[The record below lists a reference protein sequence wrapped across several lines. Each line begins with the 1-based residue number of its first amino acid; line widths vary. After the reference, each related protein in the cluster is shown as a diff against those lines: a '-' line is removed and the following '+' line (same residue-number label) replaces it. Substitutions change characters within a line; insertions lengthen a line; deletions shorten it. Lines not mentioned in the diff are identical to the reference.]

1 MLLQKLTTVLQT
13 EANDKPETVQPVR
26 LPKLPKRK
34 NSLSSL
40 FRSRRK
46 PGHRCCAR
54 RGCLCQAPEPYPVA
68 PGSQNDSLPSLAS
81 VASVSATSSFFE
93 ARYTKQP
100 LSWTKLQQKLS
111 TEPALGTLLGGI
123 GKGKTAVQDF
133 LLKNPCS
140 FAEVIESDAEAEEG
154 KEDSGTVPDDVSM
167 VVQEQAPVP
176 SSAPPLVFQEKS
188 NDSKTPPLANED
200 EETTKRERRRVRAA
214 AREQRQLSDKGILPL
229 SSEDATIQSY
239 KEIAKKRIMHMREK
253 RRQEQEH
260 GNLVQRKYDALP
272 IFEKEL
278 LEMTFKRCDTAGSGG
293 VIGATAAMECLW
305 EIGLYGKNSSEKREL
320 LHICRDA
327 STAAK
332 LSQNHLI
339 STRNQLARRRK
350 SSKTRGRSWSKLRA
364 TAAVAHRVSADSQAA
379 ESSGSEEFD
388 VGISSKRKS
397 EDGAK
402 DTELAVD
409 LNAFAIL
416 IVPGARQ
423 KLTDLRSHAIL
434 RHFDDFDNSDR
445 GEVLP
450 VKCLQASICLG
461 LDQIML
467 VKTLESHGFGR
478 NEKKGVDFYTFQK
491 CVMSCRE
498 ERERRIR
505 QWEWKIK
512 SDNEISSGLFK
523 ALRSIISHAYQVFA
537 SLSHLSHAGS
547 GSRDVITSREALFA
561 LRGLGCLP
569 AGPEDRSYVAEAL
582 LPQGDVSYAD
592 EERHVLDDK
601 AEMSF
606 EEFLLFVQAVHS
618 HWRMQNRE
626 ALWVQFRS
634 LDTDHNGTLSMEELS
649 ALLEDLEYLPHTRRE
664 QEELAQVISSVDID
678 GNGHLDFEEFQAL
691 LHRIETKFAS
701 LRFEV
706 ELQHAIVSGFSI
718 LDTAEFRELFDYLD
732 ADGSGTLE
740 AGEIRSCLHILKKPI
755 STGEFEQVFQNLD
768 TQKGGCI
775 SFVQFI
781 DFMAL
786 VRENEGAPSEIAT
799 RLPKDVAKLDDNILR
814 WALERLNM
822 PKSYLLAIDH
832 QGLIALFCEMFEVSE
847 REDDLPQRL
856 KVKTLSDLLQ
866 LSNSKAET
874 VLGR

>member
-1 MLLQKLTTVLQT
+1 
-13 EANDKPETVQPVR
+13 
-26 LPKLPKRK
+26 
-34 NSLSSL
+34 
-40 FRSRRK
+40 
-46 PGHRCCAR
+46 
-54 RGCLCQAPEPYPVA
+54 VA

-81 VASVSATSSFFE
+81 AASVSATSSFFE

-123 GKGKTAVQDF
+123 GKTPVQDF

-140 FAEVIESDAEAEEG
+140 FAEAIESDAEAEEG
-154 KEDSGTVPDDVSM
+154 KEDSGTVPDDVPM

-176 SSAPPLVFQEKS
+176 SSVPPLVFEEKS
-188 NDSKTPPLANED
+188 NDSKTLPLANED
-200 EETTKRERRRVRAA
+200 EEATKRERRRARAA

-229 SSEDATIQSY
+229 SSEDAMIQSY

-253 RRQEQEH
+253 RRQEQEQ

-278 LEMTFKRCDTAGSGG
+278 FEMTFKRCDTAGSGG
-293 VIGATAAMECLW
+293 VIGATAAMGCLW
-305 EIGLYGKNSSEKREL
+305 EIGLSGKNISEKREL
-320 LHICRDA
+320 LQICRDA

-332 LSQNHLI
+332 LSQNHLM
-339 STRNQLARRRK
+339 SRQNQLARNRQGRK
-350 SSKTRGRSWSKLRA
+350 NSKTRGRSWSKLRA
-364 TAAVAHRVSADSQAA
+364 TAAVAHRLSADSQAA

-434 RHFDDFDNSDR
+434 RHFDDLDNSDR

-450 VKCLQASICLG
+450 VKCLQASMCLG
-461 LDQIML
+461 LDQIVL

-491 CVMSCRE
+491 CVMSCHE

-512 SDNEISSGLFK
+512 SDNELSSDTFK
-523 ALRSIISHAYQVFA
+523 GLRSIISHAYQVFA
-537 SLSHLSHAGS
+537 SLSHAGI
-547 GSRDVITSREALFA
+547 ITSREALFA
-561 LRGLGCLP
+561 LRGLGCCP
-569 AGPEDRSYVAEAL
+569 AGAEDRRYVAEAL
-582 LPQGDVSYAD
+582 LPQQGDGSDAD
-592 EERHVLDDK
+592 EERNASNDK

-606 EEFLLFVQAVHS
+606 EEFLLFVQNVQF

-626 ALWVQFRS
+626 ALWNQFRS

-664 QEELAQVISSVDID
+664 QEELALVISSVDID
-678 GNGHLDFEEFQAL
+678 GNGHLEFEEFQAL

-718 LDTAEFRELFDYLD
+718 LDIMEFRDMFDYLD
-732 ADGSGTLE
+732 ADCSGTLE
-740 AGEIRSCLHILKKPI
+740 ADEIRNCLHILKKPI
-755 STGEFEQVFQNLD
+755 SQGEFEQVFQDLD

-786 VRENEGAPSEIAT
+786 VREHEGATSEIAT
-799 RLPKDVAKLDDNILR
+799 RLPKDVKKLDDNILR

-847 REDDLPQRL
+847 REDDLLNCL
-856 KVKTLSDLLQ
+856 KVKTLFDLLQ
-866 LSNSKAET
+866 LSNSKAEAT
-874 VLGR
+874 LGR